1 MKAKKSNLI
10 CYEDQRDVRFYF
22 WKENIY
28 LKTNLSFFFFGLQSI
43 RLSNKLNFSIINFPV
58 SQEEFYPNF
67 SDFTIQC
74 PDFLPSTKMPAKFP
88 FL

>member
-1 MKAKKSNLI
+1 MKISVMSDFTFGKKIFISKPI
-10 CYEDQRDVRFYF
+10 F
-22 WKENIY
+22 
-28 LKTNLSFFFFGLQSI
+28 LSFFLGLQSI
-43 RLSNKLNFSIINFPV
+43 RLSNKLNFSIVNFPV